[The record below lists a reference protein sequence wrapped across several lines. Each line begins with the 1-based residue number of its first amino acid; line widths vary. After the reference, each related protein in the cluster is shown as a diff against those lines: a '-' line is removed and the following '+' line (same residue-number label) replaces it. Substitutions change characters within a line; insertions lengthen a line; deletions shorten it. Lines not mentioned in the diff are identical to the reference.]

1 MTLTAPETTS
11 PESGGKAVPA
21 GPGARPLQSW
31 PLAQWSKR
39 TGLPRHW
46 FRPNKV
52 LLALAVLFIL
62 LMAAWAAFPSLFA
75 SGSPTA
81 VNATSAL
88 TGPSASFPLGADQ
101 YGRSIYT
108 ELVYGARSA
117 LEIGFFCTL
126 LGGGIGSAI
135 GIFSGYFGGKVDMV
149 VMRGVDV
156 LMAVPPLFMAL
167 IFIAALAPTQT
178 NEIIAV
184 SVATAPIFAR
194 VLRGR
199 ALEVRSRLYVDALT
213 VVGVRR
219 RRILW
224 RHVIPN
230 SAAPAMVLGSIN
242 VGTAIVT
249 AASLNFLGLG
259 PSDNTSWGTLI
270 SSGEGYINKEW
281 WISIFP
287 GVLITLLVISTHTVG
302 DWVRER
308 LEPSS
313 R

>member
-1 MTLTAPETTS
+1 MTITAPETTAPELGQRWTPEDPSGS
-11 PESGGKAVPA
+11 PATWRL
-21 GPGARPLQSW
+21 ARW
-31 PLAQWSKR
+31 RGRA
-39 TGLPRHW
+39 GLPRRW

-52 LLALAVLFIL
+52 LLTLAVLFML
-62 LMAAWAAFPSLFA
+62 LMAGWAAFPSLFA
-75 SGSPTA
+75 SGSPTG
-81 VNATSAL
+81 VNPVAAL
-88 TGPSASFPLGADQ
+88 TGPSGGFPLGADQ

-117 LEIGFFCTL
+117 LEIGFLCTL

-135 GIFSGYFGGKVDMV
+135 GIFSGYFGGKIDMV
-149 VMRGVDV
+149 VMRCVDV

-167 IFIAALAPTQT
+167 IFIAALAPTLT

-184 SVATAPIFAR
+184 SVATTPFFAR

-213 VVGVRR
+213 VVGVRK

-230 SAAPAMVLGSIN
+230 SLAPAMVLGSIN
-242 VGTAIVT
+242 IGTAIVT

-259 PSDNTSWGTLI
+259 PSENTSWGTLI

-287 GVLITLLVISTHTVG
+287 GVLITLLVISTHTIG
-302 DWVRER
+302 DWVREK
-308 LEPSS
+308 LEPQS